1 MNILLDTSFIC
12 SLHLPEDSLHKKA
25 IVISQNIAS
34 EKTNLFI
41 SNFIMLEILTILS
54 QRKSR
59 QLAIEFGRS
68 VRKEGSIKIIR
79 IDEILEEFSWQIFQK
94 SKEKDLSFADCST
107 LAVLEKER
115 IDYLITFDKLFNRFQ
130 SKFHFKIIN

>member
-1 MNILLDTSFIC
+1 MNIFLDTSFIC

-25 IVISQNIAS
+25 LTISNDLIKQ
-34 EKTNLFI
+34 EVNLFI
-41 SNFIMLEILTILS
+41 SNFIVLEVLTILS

-68 VRKEGSIKIIR
+68 VKEEESIKIIR

-94 SKEKDLSFADCST
+94 TKEKDLSFADCST
-107 LAVLEKER
+107 LAVLENEK
-115 IDYLITFDKLFNRFQ
+115 IDYLISFDKHFNRFQ
-130 SKFHFKIIN
+130 SEFHFKIIN